1 MMKFEI
7 YAPCNGSCD
16 SWCIWLQWS
25 KTDEGVALGRWLE
38 LVAKLKVDPSE
49 RNLQMPLMHILWTAA
64 IWKLLAMEK
73 SKQMEIL
80 IQGRWSNKNFV
91 KWWRIDE
98 VSMNLVDEGSW
109 WIFTFGG
116 KNSYKLLWN
125 CDSDPNSVMIKLLYF
140 HLITL
145 LIMN

>member
-1 MMKFEI
+1 
-7 YAPCNGSCD
+7 
-16 SWCIWLQWS
+16 
-25 KTDEGVALGRWLE
+25 
-38 LVAKLKVDPSE
+38 
-49 RNLQMPLMHILWTAA
+49 
-64 IWKLLAMEK
+64 LAMEK

-116 KNSYKLLWN
+116 KNSYKLLWI
-125 CDSDPNSVMIKLLYF
+125 VIMIQIQLQLKLY
-140 HLITL
+140 TL
-145 LIMN
+145 A